1 MPRISADTVAE
12 HRANR
17 LRALLDAGRDLVA
30 EAGPDALTLAALAR
44 RVGLSRPS
52 LYEYFK
58 SREELVA
65 AIVTDELPE
74 WARHLDRAVAAAHGT
89 AAKIEAYLRTEL
101 EIITD
106 GRHSAVVALS
116 AHALPD
122 NSREQIRAEH
132 ERLLTPLVEVLR
144 KAGVESPELQAL
156 LVHGMVEA
164 ASRTVA
170 PGRPAHNEH
179 VITTLLNQVLHGVLP
194 QHQHQQQAK
203 QAPPNPT

>member
-17 LRALLDAGRDLVA
+17 LRALLDAGRDLVT
-30 EAGPDALTLAALAR
+30 EGGPDALTLAALAR

-52 LYEYFK
+52 LYEYFR

-74 WARHLDRAVAAAHGT
+74 WARHLDRAVAAADSVP
-89 AAKIEAYLRTEL
+89 AKIEAYLRTEL

-106 GRHSAVVALS
+106 GSHSAVVALS

-122 NSREQIRAEH
+122 SSREQIRAEH
-132 ERLLTPLVEVLR
+132 ERLLAPLVAVLEG
-144 KAGVESPELQAL
+144 AGVPTPHLRAL

-170 PGRPAHNEH
+170 PGRTDHNEQ
-179 VITTLLNQVLHGVLP
+179 VISTLLDQVLHGLLP
-194 QHQHQQQAK
+194 
-203 QAPPNPT
+203 

>member
-17 LRALLDAGRDLVA
+17 LRALLDAGRDLVT
-30 EAGPDALTLAALAR
+30 EGGPDALTLAALAR

-52 LYEYFK
+52 LYEYFR

-74 WARHLDRAVAAAHGT
+74 WTRHLDRAVAAADGVP
-89 AAKIEAYLRTEL
+89 AKIEAYLRTEL

-106 GRHSAVVALS
+106 GSHGAVVALS

-122 NSREQIRAEH
+122 SSREQIRAEH
-132 ERLLTPLVEVLR
+132 ERLLAPLVAVLR
-144 KAGVESPELQAL
+144 DAGVPRPELRAL

-170 PGRPAHNEH
+170 PGRADHNES
-179 VITTLLNQVLHGVLP
+179 VIAVLLDQVLRGVLP
-194 QHQHQQQAK
+194 
-203 QAPPNPT
+203 

>member
-30 EAGPDALTLAALAR
+30 EGGPDALTLAALAR

-52 LYEYFK
+52 LYEYFR

-65 AIVTDELPE
+65 AIVIDELPE
-74 WARHLDRAVAAAHGT
+74 WARHLDRAVAGAEGAP
-89 AAKIEAYLRTEL
+89 AKIEAYLRTEL

-106 GRHSAVVALS
+106 GRHGAVVALS
-116 AHALPD
+116 AHALPES
-122 NSREQIRAEH
+122 SRSQIRAEH
-132 ERLLTPLVEVLR
+132 ERLLAPLVGVLR
-144 KAGVESPELQAL
+144 GAGVARPELRAL

-164 ASRTVA
+164 ASRVVA
-170 PGRPAHNEH
+170 PGRVEHNEA
-179 VITTLLNQVLHGVLP
+179 VIAELLDQVLNGLLP
-194 QHQHQQQAK
+194 
-203 QAPPNPT
+203 

>member
-30 EAGPDALTLAALAR
+30 EGGPDALTLAALAR

-52 LYEYFK
+52 LYEYFR

-74 WARHLDRAVAAAHGT
+74 WAKHLEKAVATANGT
-89 AAKIEAYLRTEL
+89 PAQIEAYLRAEL

-106 GRHSAVVALS
+106 GSHSAVVALS
-116 AHALPD
+116 AHALPES
-122 NSREQIRAEH
+122 SRTQIRNEH
-132 ERLLTPLVEVLR
+132 ERLLAPLAGVLR
-144 KAGVESPELQAL
+144 EANVPQPELRAM

-164 ASRTVA
+164 ASRTVS
-170 PGRPAHNEH
+170 PGNTEHNER
-179 VITTLLNQVLHGVLP
+179 VIKTLVDQVLHGVL
-194 QHQHQQQAK
+194 Q
-203 QAPPNPT
+203 

>member
-1 MPRISADTVAE
+1 
-12 HRANR
+12 

-30 EAGPDALTLAALAR
+30 ENGPDALTLAALAR

-52 LYEYFK
+52 LYEYFR

-74 WARHLDRAVAAAHGT
+74 WAKHLERAVATAKGT
-89 AAKIEAYLRTEL
+89 PEKIEAYLRAEL

-116 AHALPD
+116 AHALPES
-122 NSREQIRAEH
+122 SRTQIREEH
-132 ERLLTPLVEVLR
+132 ERLLAPLVEVLR
-144 KAGVESPELQAL
+144 EANVDNPQLRAL

-164 ASRTVA
+164 ASRAVA
-170 PGRPAHNEH
+170 PGKTAHNES
-179 VITTLLNQVLHGVLP
+179 IIKTLVQQVLQGVLR
-194 QHQHQQQAK
+194 
-203 QAPPNPT
+203 